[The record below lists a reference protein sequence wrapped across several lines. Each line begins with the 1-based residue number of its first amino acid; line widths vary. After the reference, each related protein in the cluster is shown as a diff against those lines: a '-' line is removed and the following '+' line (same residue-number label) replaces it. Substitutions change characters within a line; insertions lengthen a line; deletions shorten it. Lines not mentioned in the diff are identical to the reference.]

1 MRGVLTLISWFYLPL
16 IAMRKLSTRQKKE
29 LYSLSSLLF
38 HIIAF
43 ISLLF
48 ILNYNGEEKKV
59 AKKANIYASSPEY
72 EQYKASSGRIATLE

>member
-1 MRGVLTLISWFYLPL
+1 MK
-16 IAMRKLSTRQKKE
+16 KLSAKRRKE

-48 ILNYNGEEKKV
+48 ILNYNAEEKKV

-72 EQYKASSGRIATLE
+72 EQYKATSGRIATLK